1 MGRRSDHSRDE
12 LHELALDAAGRIVD
26 SEGFGALTARRVA
39 DAIGYSPGTLYNV
52 FADLDD
58 MIIGLN
64 GRSLDILIERL
75 ERTNPSRDPNTYV
88 LRLLDT
94 YLAFESEHPNLW
106 SVLFEH
112 RLQTG
117 RLLPE
122 WYLARVDHAL
132 RLVERALSPL
142 FPPDSDEDKQLAAR
156 TLWAS
161 LHGILSL
168 AKSGKLKVVT
178 TETGRGMARHMVANY
193 LTGLAHRESGA
204 GNA

>member
-12 LHELALDAAGRIVD
+12 LHDLALEAACRIVD
-26 SEGFGALTARRVA
+26 GEGIGALTARRVA
-39 DAIGYSPGTLYNV
+39 NEIGYSPGTLYNV
-52 FADLDD
+52 FAGLDD
-58 MIIGLN
+58 MIIRLN

-75 ERTNPSRDPNTYV
+75 ERTSPSRDPNTYV
-88 LRLLDT
+88 LRFLDT

-112 RLQTG
+112 RLQPG

-193 LTGLAHRESGA
+193 LTGLAHRESGV